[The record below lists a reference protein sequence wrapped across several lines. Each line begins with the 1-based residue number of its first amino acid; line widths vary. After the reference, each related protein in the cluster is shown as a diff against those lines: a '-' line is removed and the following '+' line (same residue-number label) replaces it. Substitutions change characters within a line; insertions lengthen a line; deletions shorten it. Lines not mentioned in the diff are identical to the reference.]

1 MPAKKS
7 ARSQPAAAAQP
18 VQTTKQL
25 QQQLA
30 QAKEREAKLQESEA
44 KLRQELDE
52 KQKAL
57 DNEREC
63 KERENKNT
71 EPPRSNFLD
80 SSSLAAVL
88 KQSNDNT
95 LAALRTQQEH
105 SNESKSW
112 LSPFEAGSRL
122 SLHDWLTLYERATLA
137 LSDTQRINA
146 IQRHIKDPSVLSRL
160 LSATFADMASW
171 PSLKKLLLGAQDPAG
186 AEDRFEAVKQGDSE
200 ATEEYWVRFQ
210 SALRECHAI
219 STLFTAD
226 EARKV
231 RIFKRGLK
239 SATRAALALQN
250 YNTVAE
256 LKELA
261 CKWEREQVGA
271 SARTP
276 LPFNNLELEQSA
288 TPREP
293 AVDPRLE
300 GFTAL
305 HPEAKDS
312 ILEEAQQLKV
322 DPLQLFAL
330 MDRSNG
336 RCHECGRTGH
346 WKNDCPE
353 RRHADAA
360 TPGQKRK
367 RHLECPR
374 HPRAAHSAD
383 SCFNKCPQHP
393 FATHS
398 ARDCPTDNRPLV
410 TIGRSGTA
418 TSRTPATTASNRS
431 RGQRSGGGRDRVSID
446 ADLHQGTRR
455 LDSGPGHSNSE
466 GSNRSGRVH
475 PERQNRF

>member
-186 AEDRFEAVKQGDSE
+186 AEDRFEAIKQGD
-200 ATEEYWVRFQ
+200 TEPAVDYWSRFQ
-210 SALRECHAI
+210 SALRECQ
-219 STLFTAD
+219 SLSPSFSSD
-226 EARKV
+226 EPRKL

-239 SATRAALALQN
+239 PTTRSALALHL

-261 CKWEREQVGA
+261 CRY
-271 SARTP
+271 
-276 LPFNNLELEQSA
+276 ELEQPTTTKSSA
-288 TPREP
+288 SLSHQDHIGQASP
-293 AVDPRLE
+293 AASETDARLCTFLSLHMTTRAAITSQAQSLRLE
-300 GFTAL
+300 PLRLFT
-305 HPEAKDS
+305 
-312 ILEEAQQLKV
+312 ILESRGGEC
-322 DPLQLFAL
+322 DI
-330 MDRSNG
+330 
-336 RCHECGRTGH
+336 CHERGH
-346 WKNDCPE
+346 WRHECPDQRRARAEADPDPQPRPAKRRNEHVDERPRKQLLPFSCRNFMAGGCHYGDDCKF
-353 RRHADAA
+353 RHA
-360 TPGQKRK
+360 
-367 RHLECPR
+367 
-374 HPRAAHSAD
+374 
-383 SCFNKCPQHP
+383 
-393 FATHS
+393 
-398 ARDCPTDNRPLV
+398 
-410 TIGRSGTA
+410 
-418 TSRTPATTASNRS
+418 
-431 RGQRSGGGRDRVSID
+431 
-446 ADLHQGTRR
+446 
-455 LDSGPGHSNSE
+455 
-466 GSNRSGRVH
+466 
-475 PERQNRF
+475 